1 MSDAHTT
8 TSAVPERLRDM
19 LLVISDVQTY
29 GSFTYL
35 LTTLT
40 EPRLSAARHG
50 GCPQLVVVASHRR
63 VLCHRRAGARLTSV
77 DRQTGELSICMQL
90 PQPSRPPRPP
100 RLNTLAAAAAAAAA
114 RC

>member
-8 TSAVPERLRDM
+8 TSAIPERLRDM

-29 GSFTYL
+29 GSFTHL

-40 EPRLSAARHG
+40 EPRLSPARHG

-63 VLCHRRAGARLTSV
+63 VLCHRRAGAQLTSV

-90 PQPSRPPRPP
+90 PQPSRPPR
-100 RLNTLAAAAAAAAA
+100 LNTLTAAAAAAA